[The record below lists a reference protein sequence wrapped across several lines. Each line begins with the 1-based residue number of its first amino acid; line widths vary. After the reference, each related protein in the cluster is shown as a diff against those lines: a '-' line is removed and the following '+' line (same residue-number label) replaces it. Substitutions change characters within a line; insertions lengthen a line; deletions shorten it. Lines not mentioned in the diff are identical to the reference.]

1 MIVAGDEAS
10 LYLQATL
17 QVVWAAKGETPVVK
31 VDPGRDNVHFY
42 GAVNLQTGQEIVMR
56 TQIMKAVT
64 SVLFLLKLLLAYPD
78 QKILLLWDRAP
89 WHQGPAL
96 RDFLVTHPQ
105 LEIFYFPPA
114 SPDLNPQEHV
124 WKDARDQISH
134 NHSINKLPEL
144 ADKFED
150 HLTSN
155 SFSCPLLEQHGYS
168 HICAMFT

>member
-1 MIVAGDEAS
+1 MAGDEAS

-31 VDPGRDNVHFY
+31 VDPGRDNLHFY
-42 GAVNLQTGQEIVMR
+42 GALNLQTGQEIVMR
-56 TQIMKAVT
+56 TQIMKTVT
-64 SVLFLLKLLLAYPD
+64 SVLFLLKLVLAYPN

-89 WHQGPAL
+89 WHHGPAL
-96 RDFLVTHPQ
+96 RDFLSTHSQ

-124 WKDARDQISH
+124 WKDARDHISH
-134 NHSINKLPEL
+134 NHTINKLADL

-155 SFSCPLLEQHGYS
+155 TFPCPLLEQHGYPQ
-168 HICAMFT
+168 IRA